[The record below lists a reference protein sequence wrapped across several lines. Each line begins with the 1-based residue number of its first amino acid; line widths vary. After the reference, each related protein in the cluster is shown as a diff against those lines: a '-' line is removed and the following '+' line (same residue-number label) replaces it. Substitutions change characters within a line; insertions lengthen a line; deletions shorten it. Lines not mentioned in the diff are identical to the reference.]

1 MAEIVQKFMHDYLSD
16 IIYKNFILLNK
27 HWPPRIDILYTLK
40 IKTMQTMQTE
50 PVLMDSNT
58 TIPLLIPI
66 IEITAH
72 DCINKNIK
80 KYFKSSHK

>member
-1 MAEIVQKFMHDYLSD
+1 
-16 IIYKNFILLNK
+16 
-27 HWPPRIDILYTLK
+27 
-40 IKTMQTMQTE
+40 MQTMQTE